1 MKKTLRV
8 LLIKILQILLFGFDA
23 LYILLRIK
31 KIYKNDKILLF
42 KNPSFGHQAIIYDWF
57 NFLEGRK
64 ILFEMSYT
72 QNNSFLKTILLK
84 DVLTFEV
91 AKFEKTSVFIEI
103 FLSSRYKNLKFILKK
118 ISNKLNFDFLTV
130 EKLYGLNEYYEK
142 KEPIFKYFSEN
153 ENKFLIYENN
163 FNYKK
168 ICREKLEK
176 NFLHSPKQLEN
187 LRDKIKEIK
196 ETFFQ
201 KKIIAFHIRNK
212 FNSQYS
218 FDSEARDTKLNDDLS
233 KFIHMLIEEEFNLFL
248 IGDLENIRIKN
259 KNIFTSE
266 EFHIEKKL
274 MDIAAIYFSDF
285 FIGPH
290 SGPLHLAGIF
300 GVPSFV
306 INCYPFWQS
315 TFNEKD
321 FLLHPKVFFKN
332 NKNNEIPLMELYQS
346 NSPLI
351 YGKDFKEYS
360 LVDNDFDTLKEAW
373 REFSDPLEKSR
384 LNDLNKKF
392 YENIPPD
399 IPLKYLQ
406 ARIFS
411 KNLNTK

>member
-1 MKKTLRV
+1 
-8 LLIKILQILLFGFDA
+8 
-23 LYILLRIK
+23 
-31 KIYKNDKILLF
+31 
-42 KNPSFGHQAIIYDWF
+42 
-57 NFLEGRK
+57 
-64 ILFEMSYT
+64 
-72 QNNSFLKTILLK
+72 
-84 DVLTFEV
+84 
-91 AKFEKTSVFIEI
+91 
-103 FLSSRYKNLKFILKK
+103 
-118 ISNKLNFDFLTV
+118 
-130 EKLYGLNEYYEK
+130 
-142 KEPIFKYFSEN
+142 
-153 ENKFLIYENN
+153 
-163 FNYKK
+163 
-168 ICREKLEK
+168 
-176 NFLHSPKQLEN
+176 
-187 LRDKIKEIK
+187 
-196 ETFFQ
+196 
-201 KKIIAFHIRNK
+201 
-212 FNSQYS
+212 
-218 FDSEARDTKLNDDLS
+218 
-233 KFIHMLIEEEFNLFL
+233 MLIEEEFNLFL

-300 GVPSFV
+300 RVPSFV